1 MVVKWVKRLFIE
13 VRKININ
20 LRWWNNFKLFKSLN
34 SVPNKKDL
42 GLVGQDFWNYISMRG
57 ISIIFYFGMLQE
69 YIYIH
74 HKNYLKTQYHGIASY
89 FLWLCF
95 NPLWINTMWSCDTRH
110 HCYCIFFFFLK
121 RSWNR
126 IKLRVTRVWHH
137 DMGWDFTLKF
147 LQRIV
152 VIWFRRQHF

>member
-1 MVVKWVKRLFIE
+1 MLPTFVLHFDGKNFDEKKTKFASLWWRKVSNNSDTINGWRRRLLRGLWKNFFLWTNFYYKASFFVEVKWVKRLFIE

-42 GLVGQDFWNYISMRG
+42 GQAGQDFWNYISMRG
-57 ISIIFYFGMLQE
+57 ISIIFYFGILQE

-74 HKNYLKTQYHGIASY
+74 HKNASY

-95 NPLWINTMWSCDTRH
+95 NPLWINTMW
-110 HCYCIFFFFLK
+110 Y
-121 RSWNR
+121 
-126 IKLRVTRVWHH
+126 
-137 DMGWDFTLKF
+137 
-147 LQRIV
+147 
-152 VIWFRRQHF
+152 